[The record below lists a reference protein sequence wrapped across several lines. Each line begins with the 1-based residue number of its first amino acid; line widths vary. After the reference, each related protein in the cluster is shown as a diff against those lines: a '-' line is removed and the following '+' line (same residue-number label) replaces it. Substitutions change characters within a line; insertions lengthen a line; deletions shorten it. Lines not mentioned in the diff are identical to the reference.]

1 MPFHLPACFARA
13 LRFLLAAGLLALG
26 LSGCASL
33 AGQDP
38 LRFGIVGVDA
48 APGEGLE
55 LRFIVKLRVQNPNP
69 EAVPYDGMALDLDVN
84 GRTLATG
91 VANVQGTVPRYGEQ
105 LFNVPVT
112 ISAFSA
118 VRQALGLSE
127 LSQAESLPFVL
138 RGKLGAGPFG
148 ATRFIDEGKLD
159 LGAALRSSP
168 DAAPNGRPGS
178 GGAKR

>member
-1 MPFHLPACFARA
+1 MPIRLPAVLARA
-13 LRFLLAAGLLALG
+13 WRPVLVAGVLALG
-26 LSGCASL
+26 LGGCASL
-33 AGQDP
+33 TGQDP

-55 LRFIVKLRVQNPNP
+55 LRFIVKLRVQNPNAEP
-69 EAVPYDGMALDLDVN
+69 VPYDGMALDLDVN

-105 LFNVPVT
+105 LFSVPVT

-118 VRQALGLSE
+118 VRQALGLTE
-127 LSQAESLPFVL
+127 LTQAESLPFVL

-159 LGAALRSSP
+159 LSAALRAGATSATGSE
-168 DAAPNGRPGS
+168 RP
-178 GGAKR
+178 ARR